1 VSPPKWYC
9 PRGHLVKW
17 LRGTRVELCGL
28 FQVSGAAMHR
38 GVTDGASLSL
48 RCAAMLA
55 QNSGRSLCEPRRYSS
70 MPDWLSQRAKEERA
84 KQLCALDFPKRAS
97 MLMPGFDVQPRRAV
111 AVPDTGPLL
120 GILHDPTALFAGSQN
135 LPLQAKK
142 CGFKPFRASKKLD
155 VAATCV
161 TFPRASAGARDP
173 TRAVGPA
180 SRCATH
186 LIWTMLHGYASH
198 QSQQVSAVAPFCMPP
213 SLARTS
219 HER

>member
-1 VSPPKWYC
+1 
-9 PRGHLVKW
+9 
-17 LRGTRVELCGL
+17 
-28 FQVSGAAMHR
+28 MHR
-38 GVTDGASLSL
+38 GVADGASLSL

-97 MLMPGFDVQPRRAV
+97 MLMRALMCSREELSRSPIQDLYWVFSPRSDCTFR
-111 AVPDTGPLL
+111 GE
-120 GILHDPTALFAGSQN
+120 SQN
-135 LPLQAKK
+135 LALQAKK

-180 SRCATH
+180 SGCATH

-198 QSQQVSAVAPFCMPP
+198 QPQQVSAVAPFRVPP